1 LSADIWFVIA
11 GFLPDARSTL
21 TGAHGLKYGKLRR
34 AELKYPGNV
43 KPRST
48 NKIFRKMF
56 IQDSRGWH
64 GDRIN
69 GDEFRAFAGRLLIA
83 RIFFSLAISGRAA

>member
-1 LSADIWFVIA
+1 MRG
-11 GFLPDARSTL
+11 GF
-21 TGAHGLKYGKLRR
+21 TGTHGLKYGKLRR

-48 NKIFRKMF
+48 NKILRKMF
-56 IQDSRGWH
+56 IQNSRGWH
-64 GDRIN
+64 GDRIK
-69 GDEFRAFAGRLLIA
+69 GDDFRAFADRLLIA